1 MVFVIKMKSK
11 TQLQNI
17 LRTLKI
23 NFKHNYKTEM
33 ILKTDRLRYES
44 LKITHN
50 ELCFMS
56 IPRWSIQL
64 EIRSRRRLQGQH
76 KIHIYT
82 FDIISVFNL
91 K

>member
-11 TQLQNI
+11 TQLQNK

-33 ILKTDRLRYES
+33 ILKTDRLCYES

-50 ELCFMS
+50 ELCFM
-56 IPRWSIQL
+56 SIQL

-76 KIHIYT
+76 KIHIYK
-82 FDIISVFNL
+82 FDIVSVLNL
-91 K
+91 N